1 VFFGLQYFIKKYI
14 LEDFETYFFKQPKE
28 KVVAEYARRIN
39 NYLGE
44 NNVGTKHIEDL
55 HDLGYIPM
63 VIEQSGRG
71 ERSYDIYSRLLKE
84 RVIFLVGP
92 VNDMSA
98 NMVVAQ
104 LLFLE
109 AENPDKDIS
118 LYINSPGGSVTAGM
132 SIYDTMQFIKPDVST
147 LCIGQAASMGAF
159 LLSAGAKGKRFSLP
173 NSRIMIHQPSGGF
186 QGQSTDIQIHAKEIM
201 YLREKLNAILASHT
215 GRTVEEIDKDTERDN
230 FMSAEESVKY
240 GMIDKVIA
248 KRSQA

>member
-1 VFFGLQYFIKKYI
+1 MS
-14 LEDFETYFFKQPKE
+14 DFNGMQ
-28 KVVAEYARRIN
+28 
-39 NYLGE
+39 E
-44 NNVGTKHIEDL
+44 NIMQAPQG
-55 HDLGYIPM
+55 LGYIPM

-92 VNDMSA
+92 VNDMTA
-98 NMVVAQ
+98 NLVVAQ

-132 SIYDTMQFIKPDVST
+132 SIYDTMQFVKPDVST

-159 LLSAGAKGKRFSLP
+159 LLAAGAKGKRFSLP
-173 NSRIMIHQPSGGF
+173 NSRVMIHQPSGGF
-186 QGQSTDIQIHAKEIM
+186 QGQSSDIQIQAKEIM

-215 GRTVEEIDKDTERDN
+215 GRSAEEIDRDTERDN
-230 FMSAEESVKY
+230 FMSAQESVKY

-248 KRSQA
+248 NRSDAA